1 MCKSLKLLSFLGGVD
16 KLPLFGIIRYMRKE
30 IDNNNKREVDMT
42 MTFNENLGFQFEK
55 FISDEIVL
63 NGIKGVQAILDM
75 IKDTID
81 NGDTEDAKMW
91 ISEKDRKSTASA
103 PAWSSSLIFV
113 P

>member
-16 KLPLFGIIRYMRKE
+16 KLPLFGIIRYMRKK

-55 FISDEIVL
+55 FISNDIVL
-63 NGIKGVQAILDM
+63 NGIQGVQAILDM

-91 ISEKDRKSTASA
+91 ISELQNELLNNNVRG
-103 PAWSSSLIFV
+103 
-113 P
+113 